1 MFEMSSKT
9 GDVILSGMGSDGTLG
24 LRAIKEKSG
33 GAMVQEPATESI
45 QPRKLRSLIN
55 ALFRSEFDNYRPWQH
70 EIFSGAL
77 APDDGISAD
86 FSQIYLVALSRG
98 ALVIP
103 KIFQLLIQRFRVNRA
118 ITGIEEGPAQVFR
131 RDQRLSELRF

>member
-55 ALFRSEFDNYRPWQH
+55 ALFRSEFDNYRPGKH
-70 EIFSGAL
+70 EIFSSTLAL
-77 APDDGISAD
+77 NDGISAD
-86 FSQIYLVALSRG
+86 FPQIYRVGFPEDPSSS
-98 ALVIP
+98 
-103 KIFQLLIQRFRVNRA
+103 QRY
-118 ITGIEEGPAQVFR
+118 
-131 RDQRLSELRF
+131 SSS